1 MNENSHVDTIGTI
14 ILKPGRDES
23 LQRHH
28 PWVFSGAVSEVKGNP
43 SPGQTVNVCACDGTW
58 IATGAYSPHS
68 QISVRIWSFTP
79 GETITELFF
88 RKQLEYAI
96 AARSP
101 LLEGGDLTAC
111 RLVNAESDGLPG
123 LVVDRYND
131 FLVCQFL
138 SSGAAFFK
146 DEIVHQLADITHA
159 KGIFD
164 RSDTDTRTLEGL
176 EPSVGTLWGEDPPEL
191 IEIKEH
197 GMHFLV
203 DVRRGHKTGFYLDQC
218 ENRMAVKEFS
228 KGAEVLNCFSY
239 TGAFGLAA
247 LKGGA
252 LQVTNIESSPDAVA
266 LGLTNAGLNGMDHKF
281 LTIED
286 DVFLVLRSLR
296 DADKK
301 FDLIILDP
309 PKFAASAKQVA
320 GASRGYKD
328 INLLA
333 FKLLKPGGTLFTF
346 SCSGHIT
353 VDLFGKIVADAALD
367 AKREAQ
373 IIRRLGQSSDHPVR
387 LAFPEGSYLKGLIC
401 KTN

>member
-1 MNENSHVDTIGTI
+1 MNRNSHIDTIGTI

-43 SPGQTVNVCACDGTW
+43 SPGRTVNVCACDGTW

-96 AARSP
+96 ASRAH

-146 DEIVHQLADITHA
+146 DVIVHQLADITHA

>member
-1 MNENSHVDTIGTI
+1 MNRNSHRDTIGTI

-28 PWVFSGAVSEVKGNP
+28 PWVFSGAVSEVKGNL
-43 SPGQTVNVCACDGTW
+43 STGQTVNVCAFDGTW
-58 IATGAYSPHS
+58 IASGAYSPHS
-68 QISVRIWSFTP
+68 QISVRVWSFTP

-146 DEIVHQLADITHA
+146 DVIVHQLADITHA

-266 LGLTNAGLNGMDHKF
+266 LGLTNAGLNGMDQKF

>member
-1 MNENSHVDTIGTI
+1 MNRNSHIDTIGTI

-58 IATGAYSPHS
+58 IATGAYSAHS

-79 GETITELFF
+79 GETITGLFF

-146 DEIVHQLADITHA
+146 DVIVHQLADITHA

-191 IEIKEH
+191 IEITEH
-197 GMHFLV
+197 GMRFQV

-266 LGLTNAGLNGMDHKF
+266 LGLTNAGLNGMDQKF

-353 VDLFGKIVADAALD
+353 VELFGKIVADAALD

>member
-1 MNENSHVDTIGTI
+1 MDKKPNVDTIGTI
-14 ILKPGRDES
+14 ILKPSRDES

-43 SPGQTVNVCACDGTW
+43 SPGQTVNVCASDGTW

-68 QISVRIWSFTP
+68 QISVRIWSFTQ
-79 GETITELFF
+79 GETITEMFF
-88 RKQLEYAI
+88 RKKLENAI

-101 LLEGGDLTAC
+101 LLEGEDLTAC

-146 DEIVHQLADITHA
+146 EEIVRQLADITRV

-176 EPSVGTLWGEDPPEL
+176 ETSVGTIWGEDPPEL

-197 GMHFLV
+197 GMRFQV

-218 ENRMAVKEFS
+218 ENRTAVQEFS
-228 KGAEVLNCFSY
+228 KGADVLNCFSY
-239 TGAFGLAA
+239 TGAFGIAA

-266 LGLTNAGLNGMDHKF
+266 LGLTNAGLNGMDQKF

-286 DVFLVLRSLR
+286 DVFVVLRGLR

-353 VDLFGKIVADAALD
+353 VELFGKIVADAALD

-401 KTN
+401 RTN